1 MKVRI
6 QYNDGAIERRQM
18 SNESHKFETKSPLK
32 AFREII
38 NMQGNG
44 WEVAEAIINDE
55 NDNDSYELEDI
66 SDAMLQEYF
75 DKEFEGDWTKAINYW
90 LDEVDISGDR
100 DIFFIEV
107 DGEVIRDCG
116 SEYEDD
122 DEWTDLDE
130 DDE

>member
-6 QYNDGAIERRQM
+6 QYNDGAIERRQT
-18 SNESHKFETKSPLK
+18 SNESYKFETKSPLK

-107 DGEVIRDCG
+107 DGKVVRDCG
-116 SEYEDD
+116 SEYEDN

>member
-6 QYNDGAIERRQM
+6 QYNDGAIERHQIP
-18 SNESHKFETKSPLK
+18 NESYKFETQSSLK

-44 WEVAEAIINDE
+44 WEVAEAIINDP

>member
-6 QYNDGAIERRQM
+6 QYNDGAIERHQIP
-18 SNESHKFETKSPLK
+18 NESYKFETQSPLK
-32 AFREII
+32 AFREIV

-44 WEVAEAIINDE
+44 WEIAEAIINDP

-75 DKEFEGDWTKAINYW
+75 DKEFEGDWIKAINYW

-107 DGEVIRDCG
+107 DGKVVRDCG
-116 SEYEDD
+116 SEYEDE

>member
-6 QYNDGAIERRQM
+6 QYNDGAIERHQIP
-18 SNESHKFETKSPLK
+18 NESYKFETKSSLK

-44 WEVAEAIINDE
+44 WEVAEAIINDP

-107 DGEVIRDCG
+107 DGKVIRDCG

>member
-6 QYNDGAIERRQM
+6 QYNDGAIERRQIP
-18 SNESHKFETKSPLK
+18 NESHKFETKSPLK

-75 DKEFEGDWTKAINYW
+75 DKEFEGDWTKAVNYW
-90 LDEVDISGDR
+90 LNEVDISGDR

-107 DGEVIRDCG
+107 DGKVIRDCG
-116 SEYEDD
+116 SEYEDE
-122 DEWTDLDE
+122 DEWTNLDE

>member
-6 QYNDGAIERRQM
+6 QYNDGAIERHQIP
-18 SNESHKFETKSPLK
+18 NESYKFETKSPLK

-44 WEVAEAIINDE
+44 WEVAEAIINDP

-107 DGEVIRDCG
+107 DGKVVRDCG

>member
-6 QYNDGAIERRQM
+6 QYNDGAIERRQIP
-18 SNESHKFETKSPLK
+18 NESHKFETKSPLK

-90 LDEVDISGDR
+90 LNEVDISGDR

-107 DGEVIRDCG
+107 DGKVIRDCG
-116 SEYEDD
+116 SEYEDN
-122 DEWTDLDE
+122 DEWDDLDE

>member
-1 MKVRI
+1 MKVI
-6 QYNDGAIERRQM
+6 VKYNDGAIERRQM
-18 SNESHKFETKSPLK
+18 PNETHRFETQSNLK

-38 NMQGNG
+38 DMQGNG

-90 LDEVDISGDR
+90 LDEVDIGGGR
-100 DIFFIEV
+100 DIFFIMV
-107 DGEVIRDCG
+107 DGETIRDEDSG
-116 SEYEDD
+116 EDD
-122 DEWTDLDE
+122 DDEYVNLDE
-130 DDE
+130 E

>member
-6 QYNDGAIERRQM
+6 QYNDGAIERRQT
-18 SNESHKFETKSPLK
+18 SNESYKFETQSSLK

-107 DGEVIRDCG
+107 DGKVIRDCG